1 MTYVFFFICAIIL
14 AILETVGFS
23 PFLSGVVY
31 DLQIPL
37 VIAVSVL
44 GRTYL
49 ALIVIFLV
57 AVVMD
62 TLSGGPFG
70 IYLTTYVWL
79 FFPVKALSL
88 LVSTRSYL
96 AVALLSVLGVLFENF
111 VFMFV
116 QLLTS
121 GAVANFH
128 TVILPLVITQCI
140 TACITGPIIYF
151 LLEKGH
157 GFVRVLEG
165 GQKHDSSVI

>member
-1 MTYVFFFICAIIL
+1 MTYVFFFICALIL
-14 AILETVGFS
+14 AMIESVVFPPS
-23 PFLSGVVY
+23 LSAMVY

-44 GRTYL
+44 GRAYA
-49 ALIVIFLV
+49 ALIMIFLV

-121 GAVANFH
+121 GAVPNFY
-128 TVILPLVITQCI
+128 TVILPLVIMQCI
-140 TACITGPIIYF
+140 TAFITGPLIYF
-151 LLEKGH
+151 LLIKGH
-157 GFVRVLEG
+157 GFIQTLEG
-165 GQKHDSSVI
+165 RRPQDSNVV

>member
-1 MTYVFFFICAIIL
+1 MAYGFFFICALII
-14 AILETVGFS
+14 AMFETVGLN
-23 PFLSGVVY
+23 PFISRLVY

-37 VIAVSVL
+37 IIAVSVL
-44 GRTYL
+44 GRAYL
-49 ALIVIFLV
+49 SLIVIVLV

-96 AVALLSVLGVLFENF
+96 AVSLLSVVGVLFENF

-121 GAVANFH
+121 GTVPNLN
-128 TVILPLVITQCI
+128 TVILPTVIVQCI
-140 TACITGPIIYF
+140 LAAITGPLIYF
-151 LLEKGH
+151 
-157 GFVRVLEG
+157 VLERG
-165 GQKHDSSVI
+165 HAFILMLEGKQQDSNVI